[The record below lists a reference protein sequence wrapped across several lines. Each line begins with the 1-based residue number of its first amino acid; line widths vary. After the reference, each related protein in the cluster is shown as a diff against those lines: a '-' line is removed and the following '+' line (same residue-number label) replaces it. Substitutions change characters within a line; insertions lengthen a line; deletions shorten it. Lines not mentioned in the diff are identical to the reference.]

1 MEGNDALSS
10 ESGDRRAT
18 SQPAGQRRV
27 PHPGSAAPTGTFIF
41 AQAIGQLFDSTLPP
55 AILTY
60 AGLAAFGI
68 GWWYLPRTRAVQ
80 IVVGAP
86 ALFLAAIGGLLLVV
100 QIFGGLLSL
109 AGIGGGHEHAAP

>member
-1 MEGNDALSS
+1 MLSRTKAAIEG
-10 ESGDRRAT
+10 RRANP
-18 SQPAGQRRV
+18 PASVAFLILGLLLL
-27 PHPGSAAPTGTFIF
+27 TGTFIF
-41 AQAIGQLFDSTLPP
+41 AHAIAQLFDSTLPP